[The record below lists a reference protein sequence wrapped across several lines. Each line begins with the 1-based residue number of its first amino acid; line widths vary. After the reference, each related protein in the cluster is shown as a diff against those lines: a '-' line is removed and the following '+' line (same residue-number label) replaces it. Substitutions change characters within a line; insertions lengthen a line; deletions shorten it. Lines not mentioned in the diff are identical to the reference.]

1 MGFEFGLQGL
11 LRFRE
16 SLERKEKLKLAV
28 VIGELKRLKMMLAR
42 VREELTSIGDQISN
56 LLAGGTTGGELHL
69 LCFEKMLLERRE
81 QALTQI
87 VSKALK
93 EVQQQQIRLQ
103 EARQKRKVLEDL
115 REKQLALFLLAEGR
129 KDQQT
134 LDDTFLMRRFAEDS
148 GKGVA

>member
-11 LRFRE
+11 LRVRE
-16 SLERKEKLKLAV
+16 SFERKEELKLAV
-28 VIGELKRLKMMLAR
+28 VIGELKRMKMMLAS
-42 VREELTSIGDQISN
+42 VREELASVGDRINS
-56 LLAGGTTGGELHL
+56 LLAGGTTGADLHL

-81 QALTQI
+81 QALAQI
-87 VSKALK
+87 VARALK

-115 REKQLALFLLAEGR
+115 REKRLALFLLAEGR
-129 KDQQT
+129 KDQQM

>member
-11 LRFRE
+11 LRVRE
-16 SLERKEKLKLAV
+16 SFERKEELKLAV
-28 VIGELKRLKMMLAR
+28 VIGELKRMKMMLAN
-42 VREELTSIGDQISN
+42 VREELASVGDRINN
-56 LLAGGTTGGELHL
+56 LLARGTTGADLHL

-81 QALTQI
+81 QALGQI
-87 VSKALK
+87 VARALK

-129 KDQQT
+129 KDQQI